1 MSSGCHIEQEF
12 LGESGSY
19 WRVIKASALALPSI
33 AMEVSDWSGQA
44 HVLVR
49 RSPVPPSMRAML
61 IEISLEIE
69 QLVFQICRGPE

>member
-1 MSSGCHIEQEF
+1 
-12 LGESGSY
+12 
-19 WRVIKASALALPSI
+19 
-33 AMEVSDWSGQA
+33 MEVSDWSGKA

-49 RSPVPPSMRAML
+49 RSPLPPGLRAML